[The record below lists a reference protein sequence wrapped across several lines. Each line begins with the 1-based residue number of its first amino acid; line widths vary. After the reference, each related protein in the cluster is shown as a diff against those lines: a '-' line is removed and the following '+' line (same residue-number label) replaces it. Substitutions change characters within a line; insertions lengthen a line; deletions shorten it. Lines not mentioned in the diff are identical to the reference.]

1 MITSLKLCT
10 EMKSLSKTLRLQMSN
25 LDFKFLNA
33 QMFGKL
39 SKGKA
44 NSGVLGLDKVV
55 NESIE

>member
-1 MITSLKLCT
+1 
-10 EMKSLSKTLRLQMSN
+10 MSN
-25 LDFKFLNA
+25 LDFKFFNA